1 MEERHRF
8 ALGVATVVA
17 VLLLLPFLP
26 SLVKIFAISPGASLV
41 QEGDN
46 LQLFNISR
54 TVFYHDGYWIISRSL
69 ADGSLCYFYSPD
81 GVSWSGP
88 RLIEPFW
95 RYHDG
100 RGAAVWKEPY
110 PSPYVH
116 IVYYG
121 VDEVLGEYRGIV
133 SGPRTLYY
141 RRGEVRPGGV
151 IEWGERVAVVRG
163 IQLEFHGWE
172 KGICVS
178 ENNVW
183 ILYRTWE
190 DENGWVA
197 YLKCLN
203 TGDILRLGNEV
214 RVSESAADKQMA
226 PLPGGKVA
234 IYGDG
239 NDGSHKV
246 LTVSTSG
253 VEQTEEVLTLGADTW
268 NLNIVRSGDRLYVA
282 FPWHDNSGEHVSV
295 YARLP
300 SGWTEVY
307 RSAGESPYYVTSVS
321 LTATPTG
328 GLVLF
333 YMRAMSPTITGIY
346 TKGVM
351 VKSAD
356 GINWG
361 AEEEILH
368 PDSDE
373 VGFLLGDSSYCADAG
388 RVPTLSLS
396 LTTDYKIRLWFWKTE
411 VAVPSPP
418 PSPPRGGVTPLYGA
432 SLSFTTWVGSGGQ
445 EKTSFKLGEACTFRV
460 SVVDAFG
467 RPVEG
472 ATVLVQVG
480 SLQVPMAHV
489 GNGIYEG
496 SLDTYQLGEGTFT
509 VTVSASAPGYVSPS
523 SQTLSISV
531 SRSPPKGIP
540 SWIVAVAVLV
550 SAVVVVV
557 LVLRRRG

>member
-1 MEERHRF
+1 VEERYRF

-41 QEGDN
+41 QEGTN
-46 LQLFNISR
+46 FRYFSLSR
-54 TVFYHDGYWIISRSL
+54 NVFYHGGYWVISRSL
-69 ADGSLCYFYSPD
+69 ENGSLCYFYSRD
-81 GVSWSGP
+81 GTSWSEP
-88 RLIEPFW
+88 RQIEPVGD
-95 RYHDG
+95 YCTD

-116 IVYYG
+116 IAYFG
-121 VDEVLGEYRGIV
+121 QDGN
-133 SGPRTLYY
+133 LYY
-141 RRGEVRPGGV
+141 RRGTVNPSSGTISWEDRT
-151 IEWGERVAVVRG
+151 VVEEG
-163 IQLEFHGWE
+163 TGNNDFYVD
-172 KGICVS
+172 ICVS
-178 ENNVW
+178 EGNVW
-183 ILYRTWE
+183 LFYQTNNSSEGYR
-190 DENGWVA
+190 VR
-197 YLKCLN
+197 CLN
-203 TGDILRLGNEV
+203 TGFYFDT
-214 RVSESAADKQMA
+214 SEQVKESSADKQMA

-282 FPWHDNSGEHVSV
+282 FPWHDDSGEHVSV

-307 RSAGESPYYVTSVS
+307 RSAGESPYYVTPVS

-333 YMRAMSPTITGIY
+333 YMRAMSSTITGIY

>member
-1 MEERHRF
+1 VEERHRF
-8 ALGVATVVA
+8 ALGVAAVAA

-26 SLVKIFAISPGASLV
+26 SLVKFFAISPGASLV

-46 LQLFNISR
+46 FLYFSLSR
-54 TVFYHDGYWIISRSL
+54 NVFYHGGYWVISRSL
-69 ADGSLCYFYSPD
+69 TDGSLCYFYSSN
-81 GVSWSGP
+81 GTSWSEP
-88 RLIEPFW
+88 RQIEAYGDF
-95 RYHDG
+95 YNG
-100 RGAAVWKEPY
+100 RGADAWKEPY

-116 IVYYG
+116 IAYFG
-121 VDEVLGEYRGIV
+121 RDGN
-133 SGPRTLYY
+133 LYY
-141 RRGEVRPGGV
+141 RRGTVSPSSGT
-151 IEWGERVAVVRG
+151 ISWGERTVVEEG
-163 IQLEFHGWE
+163 TGNKDFYVD
-172 KGICVS
+172 ICVS

-183 ILYRTWE
+183 LFYRTNNSSE
-190 DENGWVA
+190 GYRVR
-197 YLKCLN
+197 CLN
-203 TGDILRLGNEV
+203 TGFYFDTSEPV
-214 RVSESAADKQMA
+214 KVSASDRQTA

-234 IYGDG
+234 IYGGGTSGD
-239 NDGSHKV
+239 SYTHKV

-253 VEQTEEVLTLGADTW
+253 VEQTEEVLTLGAGTW
-268 NLNIVRSGDRLYVA
+268 NLNIVCSGDRLYVA
-282 FPWHDNSGEHVSV
+282 FPWDDENSCERVSV

-307 RSAGESPYYVTSVS
+307 RSAGECPNYVTPVS

-333 YMRAMSPTITGIY
+333 YMRGEASGLY

-356 GINWG
+356 GLNWG
-361 AEEEILH
+361 WEEEVLRS
-368 PDSDE
+368 DSDE
-373 VGFLLGDSSYCADAG
+373 AGFAFGDSPHCADAG
-388 RVPTLSLS
+388 KVPTLSLS
-396 LTTDYKIRLWFWKTE
+396 LTTSYKVRMWFWKTE

-418 PSPPRGGVTPLYGA
+418 PPPPRGGVTPLYGA

-445 EKTSFKLGEACTFRV
+445 EKTSFKPGEVCTFRV
-460 SVVDAFG
+460 AVVDASG

-496 SLDTYQLGEGTFT
+496 SLDTSQLGEGTFA
-509 VTVSASAPGYVSPS
+509 VTVSVSAPGYVSPS
-523 SQTLSISV
+523 PQTLSISV

-550 SAVVVVV
+550 SAVSAVV
-557 LVLRRRG
+557 LVLRRRE